1 MSKTNESKLY
11 NLIKTNLKN
20 VHFMRIESY
29 TEQGIPDVNA
39 CYNGKELWLEL
50 KCNTA
55 KNLGLSKYQIVWI
68 MRRVK
73 HGGVVWIANRPP
85 RQRAT
90 FFYSGSLV
98 RGSGISANEQPT
110 FVVSPNDLTWDAAKE
125 ILWPPTSADLV

>member
-55 KNLGLSKYQIVWI
+55 KK
-68 MRRVK
+68 
-73 HGGVVWIANRPP
+73 NRPP

-125 ILWPPTSADLV
+125 ILWP

>member
-1 MSKTNESKLY
+1 MAKTNESKLY
-11 NLIKTNLKN
+11 NLIKTNIEN

-39 CYNGKELWLEL
+39 CFNGKEIWLEL
-50 KCNTA
+50 K
-55 KNLGLSKYQIVWI
+55 
-68 MRRVK
+68 
-73 HGGVVWIANRPP
+73 NRPP

-110 FVVSPNDLTWDAAKE
+110 FVVGPNDLTWDAAKV
-125 ILWPPTSADLV
+125 ILWP

>member
-1 MSKTNESKLY
+1 
-11 NLIKTNLKN
+11 
-20 VHFMRIESY
+20 MRIESY

-73 HGGVVWIANRPP
+73 HGGSVWIVNRPP

-125 ILWPPTSADLV
+125 ILWPRTSVKLV

>member
-39 CYNGKELWLEL
+39 CHNGKELWLEL

-55 KNLGLSKYQIVWI
+55 KNLGLSKYQI
-68 MRRVK
+68 
-73 HGGVVWIANRPP
+73 VWIANRPP

-125 ILWPPTSADLV
+125 ILWP

>member
-20 VHFMRIESY
+20 IHFMRIESY

-39 CYNGKELWLEL
+39 CYNG
-50 KCNTA
+50 
-55 KNLGLSKYQIVWI
+55 
-68 MRRVK
+68 
-73 HGGVVWIANRPP
+73 NRPP

-125 ILWPPTSADLV
+125 ILWP